1 MSDGINLKMK
11 VTGADKVQRELKQTG
26 TASKKMGTG
35 VNSATR
41 AMKSMGI
48 AINPVTAGLAA
59 ATAGLVAAAL
69 AAKVAKDAFVGTIKS
84 TVKLADDL
92 DVLTKKAQSLGTSNR
107 DLQLMINSMALFGL
121 ETGATIKSIQKFQI
135 KLGEAMLPTAPKMLK
150 EVFDR
155 LGVSAED
162 LAKMPMR
169 ERFIATANALTSY
182 GDRFTMAADAQQL
195 FGRGSKEMLAVF
207 SRGGKAISDAMDDV
221 ERYGL
226 ASDEAF
232 ANSERLVDAQ
242 HRLKLA
248 FLGLRIEALTPIMPV
263 LEDIAQQMADSL
275 ADFDGNKLEDFGE
288 AFGDLIEGIIH
299 GIAAIGPALELVAK
313 GLKVIAF
320 AGGVIA
326 RTELRKLNFVIEAVQ
341 KATPGE
347 SSVQRWKDW
356 GDEAVES
363 IQKVR
368 MAAAEGPMLG
378 PELPTLGPDL
388 PPGFKPS
395 APSAPGTPKGK
406 AKPKK
411 AATDPFAGLRRDVEA
426 FQGSLMTKE
435 EALKQSLME
444 RQAMLSQAHDAN
456 LIDTDR
462 WLDLDRA
469 AQLQY
474 YAALDEMT
482 ESRFEKERAL
492 REQAAA
498 ERDRLREE
506 DLQKLEAYKVAQMEA
521 SKAVFDAVGSLAG
534 SISQMITDTMGE
546 QSEEAKKA
554 AKVLFGVQQA
564 SALASATVS
573 MAAAIGQA
581 NASAPPPFNVPAI
594 IQASVTGAAQLAAIT
609 AATIS
614 GVADAGLPPGAL
626 KRAGLNNHTMLAV
639 RNDEM
644 VLDPVG
650 TAAISR
656 MLEQRAPGGGQPIMV
671 NASVEIDGEVLGR
684 TVDNHLV
691 RSSERGLGYQRR
703 IRY

>member
-48 AINPVTAGLAA
+48 AINPVTIGLAA
-59 ATAGLVAAAL
+59 ATAGFVATAM

-275 ADFDGNKLEDFGE
+275 ADFDGKKLEDFGE

-347 SSVQRWKDW
+347 NSVQRWKDW
-356 GDEAVES
+356 GDEAVAS

-368 MAAAEGPMLG
+368 VAAAEGPMLG
-378 PELPTLGPDL
+378 PELPTFGPEL
-388 PPGFKPS
+388 PPGFNS
-395 APSAPGTPKGK
+395 LAPSKPGGAKGKKK
-406 AKPKK
+406 AKPK
-411 AATDPFAGLRRDVEA
+411 ADPFT
-426 FQGSLMTKE
+426 SLK
-435 EALKQSLME
+435 
-444 RQAMLSQAHDAN
+444 LS
-456 LIDTDR
+456 
-462 WLDLDRA
+462 RA
-469 AQLQY
+469 
-474 YAALDEMT
+474 
-482 ESRFEKERAL
+482 RC
-492 REQAAA
+492 
-498 ERDRLREE
+498 
-506 DLQKLEAYKVAQMEA
+506 
-521 SKAVFDAVGSLAG
+521 
-534 SISQMITDTMGE
+534 
-546 QSEEAKKA
+546 
-554 AKVLFGVQQA
+554 
-564 SALASATVS
+564 
-573 MAAAIGQA
+573 
-581 NASAPPPFNVPAI
+581 
-594 IQASVTGAAQLAAIT
+594 
-609 AATIS
+609 
-614 GVADAGLPPGAL
+614 
-626 KRAGLNNHTMLAV
+626 
-639 RNDEM
+639 
-644 VLDPVG
+644 
-650 TAAISR
+650 
-656 MLEQRAPGGGQPIMV
+656 
-671 NASVEIDGEVLGR
+671 
-684 TVDNHLV
+684 
-691 RSSERGLGYQRR
+691 
-703 IRY
+703 